1 MFVVQSNSIL
11 YGALSTNKSETK
23 KLGWHTGASPADLSM
38 LCIELCC
45 SDHPLLFH

>member
-1 MFVVQSNSIL
+1 MFVVQHNSIFD
-11 YGALSTNKSETK
+11 GAYSTNKVTTK